1 MRFLNVKI
9 QDIAGNT
16 IAERDFEISKHRMFY
31 VPAMGKYIIN
41 HCTGDQKAIITETII
56 DSADCDPFSE
66 LPDVFTEEDN
76 V

>member
-16 IAERDFEISKHRMFY
+16 IAERDFEILKSGNLMSMSVY
-31 VPAMGKYIIN
+31 LII
-41 HCTGDQKAIITETII
+41 HCIGDQKAIITETII
-56 DSADCDPFSE
+56 DPSNVS
-66 LPDVFTEEDN
+66 TEENN